1 MGVCIEIIQTQF
13 GFAFTGIGLVI
24 LLLVLVIYA
33 RSRIRRQ
40 NPALFRKYVA
50 LVVIVG
56 VVVPTTIV
64 VVLNIPLPTQI
75 ELDITLDFKSNSTA
89 DESTLQYHWDAPG
102 IQKDVYGIHI
112 DWREEY
118 GESRSYGAGVFH
130 DLLESRGVHSF
141 YFQWTEFEPFA
152 NESWSLLLDF
162 YMGIFEGQIILRG
175 DNESVNLE
183 SYRITDDYYSP
194 ALLEELESLG
204 IQGLEIFMDISFK
217 ISAQTLRSCF
227 QENSME
233 LQISSDLQMVVNAIE
248 FGIISG

>member
-1 MGVCIEIIQTQF
+1 MQTQVV
-13 GFAFTGIGLVI
+13 FAFSGIGLVV

-33 RSRIRRQ
+33 GSRIRRQ

-56 VVVPTTIV
+56 VIIPTTIV

-75 ELDITLDFKSNSTA
+75 ELDITLNFKSNSTA
-89 DESTLQYHWDAPG
+89 DETTLQYHWDAPG

-112 DWREEY
+112 DWRNEY
-118 GESRSYGAGVFH
+118 GEFQSYGAGALN
-130 DLLESRGVHSF
+130 DLLEDRGGHSF

-152 NESWSLLLDF
+152 NETWSLLLVF
-162 YMGIFEGQIILRG
+162 YSGIFEGQIILQG
-175 DNESVNLE
+175 DNESVSLE

-194 ALLEELESLG
+194 FFLEELESLG
-204 IQGLEIFMDISFK
+204 IEGLEIFMDISFK

-227 QENSME
+227 QANSIE
-233 LQISSDLQMVVNAIE
+233 IQISSDLQMIVNDIE